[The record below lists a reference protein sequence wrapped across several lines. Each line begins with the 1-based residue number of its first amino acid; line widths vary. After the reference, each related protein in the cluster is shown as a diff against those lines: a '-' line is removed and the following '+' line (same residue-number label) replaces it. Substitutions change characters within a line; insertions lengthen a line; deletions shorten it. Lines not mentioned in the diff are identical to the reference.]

1 MNQVSLVG
9 RLTKDPELVQTST
22 GIPYCR
28 FTVAVNRIYGD
39 KGADFINCIAWR
51 AQAENLAKYQR
62 KGSLVGVVGSLQTG
76 KYTGKD
82 GSTKYTT
89 DIVAHQIHFLGS
101 RREQQE
107 QDQAQYTDGYGYDY
121 GYSQDHY
128 TAPQPQQSTPASSP
142 YDFMPQQQQ
151 QQQEIIE
158 PDIQEYEIESYTVNN
173 DDLPF

>member
-62 KGSLVGVVGSLQTG
+62 KGSLVGVVGSIQTG

-89 DIVAHQIHFLGS
+89 DVVAHQIHFLSS

-107 QDQAQYTDGYGYDY
+107 QDQAQYTDGY
-121 GYSQDHY
+121 SQDYY

>member
-1 MNQVSLVG
+1 MQS
-9 RLTKDPELVQTST
+9 ST
-22 GIPYCR
+22 GILYCR
-28 FTVAVNRIYGD
+28 FTLAVNRIYGA
-39 KGADFINCIAWR
+39 KNADFINCVAWR
-51 AQAENLAKYQR
+51 SQAENLAKYQR
-62 KGSLVGVVGSLQTG
+62 KGSLVGVVGSIQTG

-89 DIVAHQIHFLGS
+89 DVVAHQIHFLGS

-107 QDQAQYTDGYGYDY
+107 QDQAQYTDGYGY
-121 GYSQDHY
+121 GYSQDYY

-142 YDFMPQQQQ
+142 YDFISKQQQQ

>member
-9 RLTKDPELVQTST
+9 RLTKDPELMQSST
-22 GIPYCR
+22 GILYCR
-28 FTVAVNRIYGD
+28 FTLAVNRIYGA
-39 KGADFINCIAWR
+39 KNADFINCVAWR
-51 AQAENLAKYQR
+51 SQAENLAKYQR
-62 KGSLVGVVGSLQTG
+62 KGSLVGVVGSIQTG

-107 QDQAQYTDGYGYDY
+107 QDQA
-121 GYSQDHY
+121 
-128 TAPQPQQSTPASSP
+128 QSTPASSP

>member
-62 KGSLVGVVGSLQTG
+62 KGSLVGVVGSIQTG

-89 DIVAHQIHFLGS
+89 DVVAHQIHFLGS

-121 GYSQDHY
+121 GYSQDYY

-142 YDFMPQQQQ
+142 YDFMPQQQAQ
-151 QQQEIIE
+151 QPAHQGYA
-158 PDIQEYEIESYTVNN
+158 PGPGDPHN

>member
-62 KGSLVGVVGSLQTG
+62 KGSLVGVVGSIQTG

-107 QDQAQYTDGYGYDY
+107 QDQAQYTDGYDY
-121 GYSQDHY
+121 GYSQDYY

-142 YDFMPQQQQ
+142 YDFISKQQQQ